1 MIFYVLKIA
10 DFSYC
15 AIPRACN
22 CEKKP
27 SICTK
32 IKIMA
37 KLDGG
42 GDYGENMEM
51 SLARNIHPGDR
62 WLRDWK
68 KRPNKGLS
76 DYFPTQIFSFKH
88 TFTWCGP
95 FGRRRRVKE
104 SDIYWMLP
112 PSSQSYVRTRVR
124 LEIQIK
130 VHIQTVTKLT
140 QNVSF
145 EFFNF
150 GIFHQFLSY

>member
-1 MIFYVLKIA
+1 MVENAKIKIQMRHFGQFSNNVTWGNMIFYVLKIA

-62 WLRDWK
+62 
-68 KRPNKGLS
+68 
-76 DYFPTQIFSFKH
+76 
-88 TFTWCGP
+88 
-95 FGRRRRVKE
+95 
-104 SDIYWMLP
+104 
-112 PSSQSYVRTRVR
+112 
-124 LEIQIK
+124 
-130 VHIQTVTKLT
+130 
-140 QNVSF
+140 
-145 EFFNF
+145 
-150 GIFHQFLSY
+150 